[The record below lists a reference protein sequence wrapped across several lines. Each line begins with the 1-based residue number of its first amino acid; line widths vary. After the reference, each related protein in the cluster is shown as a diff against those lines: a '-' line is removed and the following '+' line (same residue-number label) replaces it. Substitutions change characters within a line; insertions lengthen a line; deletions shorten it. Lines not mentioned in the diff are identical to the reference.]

1 MKVRLPCARTLIYLP
16 MQNDWLNNALGMAD
30 DVYALLLLALI
41 CAVGIRLG
49 KMKVK
54 GVGLGVTFVFF
65 TGILAG
71 HCGLHI
77 DPVIL
82 LYAMNMGLVL
92 FIYTLGLQVG
102 PGFVSAFRSGGV
114 QLNLLGLALAAVA
127 TLMAVACHWLTDVSL
142 PDMMGILCG
151 ATTNTP
157 ALGTAQQALVQ
168 IGQGGEASSMSLG
181 CAVTYPLGVVGV
193 ILGFMVLRVWHI
205 KRRNQNKAVDDEDNE
220 EPFIVSFHVK
230 NPAVVGKTLRQVAEL
245 TKNDFVVSRLWRNG
259 EVLLPDAATTLQDND
274 RILVISKHK
283 DLERLTI
290 FFGERDERD
299 WNKEDIDWN
308 KLDSR
313 LISRRI
319 VITRHEINGKK
330 LGSLHLRNRF
340 SVNVS
345 RVNRAGIDLVA
356 TPDLV
361 LRMGDRLTAI
371 GEEKAVEHVAK
382 SMGNVVADLD
392 EPNLVAIFV
401 GLILG
406 IVLGAVPISIPSV
419 SVPLQLG
426 LAGGPI
432 IVGILVG
439 AYGPRLHM
447 ITYTTSSVNRMLRA
461 LGIAVF
467 LACLGLQ
474 AGPSFFDTVVRA
486 DGALWVVLGFL
497 ITVLPVVIVGWLSVK
512 FTKLDLATVGG
523 MICGS
528 MANPMALDYVNDTM
542 LSDRASVAYTTVY
555 PLCMFARV
563 IMVQMIIVLLM

>member
-1 MKVRLPCARTLIYLP
+1 

-30 DVYALLLLALI
+30 DVYALLLIALI
-41 CAVGIRLG
+41 CAVGISLG

-205 KRRNQNKAVDDEDNE
+205 KRRNQNKAGDDEDNE

-245 TKNDFVVSRLWRNG
+245 TKRDDVLYAEPNYIYQAESTDVHTSEQWALDTTYGIHSEGWNTFDGDNPTPKVDTSACVVAIMDTGIDYNHEDLQKAIWSDGDKYSALMSLGGGKYGYNG
-259 EVLLPDAATTLQDND
+259 VAYDSDHETYDPADPMDDHGHGTHCAGIVAA
-274 RILVISKHK
+274 
-283 DLERLTI
+283 
-290 FFGERDERD
+290 D
-299 WNKEDIDWN
+299 WNDVGVSGVASGAKVMAVKIGDNKGYFPLDAMLRGYRYVIEAKKAGVNIVVTNNSYGGYVESCSELLMIKE
-308 KLDSR
+308 
-313 LISRRI
+313 
-319 VITRHEINGKK
+319 
-330 LGSLHLRNRF
+330 
-340 SVNVS
+340 
-345 RVNRAGIDLVA
+345 A
-356 TPDLV
+356 TD
-361 LRMGDRLTAI
+361 
-371 GEEKAVEHVAK
+371 
-382 SMGNVVADLD
+382 
-392 EPNLVAIFV
+392 
-401 GLILG
+401 LG
-406 IVLGAVPISIPSV
+406 IVNCFAAANDSRNLNLSLSMG
-419 SVPLQLG
+419 
-426 LAGGPI
+426 
-432 IVGILVG
+432 
-439 AYGPRLHM
+439 
-447 ITYTTSSVNRMLRA
+447 SSTA
-461 LGIAVF
+461 
-467 LACLGLQ
+467 
-474 AGPSFFDTVVRA
+474 FF
-486 DGALWVVLGFL
+486 
-497 ITVLPVVIVGWLSVK
+497 P
-512 FTKLDLATVGG
+512 
-523 MICGS
+523 
-528 MANPMALDYVNDTM
+528 
-542 LSDRASVAYTTVY
+542 ASTRRNVW
-555 PLCMFARV
+555 RSS
-563 IMVQMIIVLLM
+563 